1 MMKLATRWAIHLL
14 AFMSGWLGE
23 TVVASA
29 VRCRPDRPRL

>member
-1 MMKLATRWAIHLL
+1 MTAGLPASAVNLL
-14 AFMSGWLGE
+14 VSMPGWLGE